1 MIIFTWRSHVNGEI
15 REKVSEEA
23 KMLTRIDWWNTHLS
37 RSFLCGLAANAKM
50 LMSKCKMN
58 PK

>member
-1 MIIFTWRSHVNGEI
+1 MGRAFARPLILPWTWI
-15 REKVSEEA
+15 
-23 KMLTRIDWWNTHLS
+23 LS
-37 RSFLCGLAANAKM
+37 NLSSNIYASLFLCGLAANAKM